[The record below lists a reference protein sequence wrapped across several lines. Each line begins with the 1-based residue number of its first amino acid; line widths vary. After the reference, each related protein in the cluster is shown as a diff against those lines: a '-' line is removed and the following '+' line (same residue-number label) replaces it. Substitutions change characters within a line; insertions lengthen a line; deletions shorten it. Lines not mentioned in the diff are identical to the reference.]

1 MSACIDLNQNAW
13 DAYTLFVQFKCI
25 QPTFSPSLHE
35 LKDLGYNYNIM
46 KKVKKMQSTNHQFR
60 ITARTASSHCYLS
73 ITSKLTTEYHLDW
86 FPNVRPQRVIKLIL
100 GCINTCIRTSNYSK
114 QCTTNPWDHKFLLL
128 SRNHTSSDIDKLL
141 RTKILAEYQTFKV
154 VSQENKT

>member
-1 MSACIDLNQNAW
+1 MHGMHIHCFINSSAFSRHSHPLCMNWRILDTTV
-13 DAYTLFVQFKCI
+13 TLWR
-25 QPTFSPSLHE
+25 
-35 LKDLGYNYNIM
+35 
-46 KKVKKMQSTNHQFR
+46 KVKKMQSTNHQFR
-60 ITARTASSHCYLS
+60 IIARTASSHCYLS